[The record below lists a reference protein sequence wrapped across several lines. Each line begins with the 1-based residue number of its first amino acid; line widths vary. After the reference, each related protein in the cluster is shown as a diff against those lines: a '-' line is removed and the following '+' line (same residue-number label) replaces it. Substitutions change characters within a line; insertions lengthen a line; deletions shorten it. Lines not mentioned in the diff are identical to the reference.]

1 MNNSP
6 VSKEELQKRLDAL
19 LEKKNKLV
27 QKYGAKKWKTGDP
40 KIIRETNYIARH
52 ITILNSR
59 INHPNKWK
67 LRNKGKDKKK
77 NTVGRQ
83 VSASGRSRGY
93 DHSEPKLINKWFIE
107 QKQICAY
114 CNCSVDEVN
123 DYLERTKI
131 SVKNKRMSVD
141 RVDNNQGYILGNLT
155 LSCFICN
162 THKKD
167 FFSHEDFLK
176 IAKKYIRPKIISST
190 QTLKN

>member
-1 MNNSP
+1 
-6 VSKEELQKRLDAL
+6 
-19 LEKKNKLV
+19 
-27 QKYGAKKWKTGDP
+27 
-40 KIIRETNYIARH
+40 
-52 ITILNSR
+52 
-59 INHPNKWK
+59 
-67 LRNKGKDKKK
+67 
-77 NTVGRQ
+77 
-83 VSASGRSRGY
+83 
-93 DHSEPKLINKWFIE
+93 
-107 QKQICAY
+107 
-114 CNCSVDEVN
+114 VN

>member
-1 MNNSP
+1 MNNTP
-6 VSKEELQKRLDAL
+6 ITKENLQKRLDAL

-27 QKYGAKKWKTGDP
+27 ELYGAKKWKSANP
-40 KIIRETNYIARH
+40 KLQKETSYIARN
-52 ITILNSR
+52 ILLLRIR
-59 INHPNKWK
+59 INNPDKWK
-67 LRNKGKDKKK
+67 SRNKGKDQKK

-93 DHSEPKLINKWFIE
+93 DHDEPKFINKWFNE
-107 QKQICAY
+107 QKQICTY
-114 CNCSVDEVN
+114 CNCNVDEVN
-123 DYLERTKI
+123 SYLEKTKI

-141 RVDNNQGYILGNLT
+141 RVDNNKGYILGNLT

-176 IAKKYIRPKIISST
+176 IAKKYIRPKIICST
-190 QTLKN
+190 QSLKN